1 MLLLENIEDY
11 NNQFLILLPS
21 VKNNLIANSLFT
33 RIIYSPPMMAFNGL
47 YLNIQCSKDNI
58 IHTLSDI
65 ENDILSKYHCSK
77 KKKNYV
83 KTVFK
88 YKIPPSSSFV
98 ILKISGIWES
108 ETTYG
113 LAYKLINPSV

>member
-1 MLLLENIEDY
+1 MLLLENINSY
-11 NNQFLILLPS
+11 NNQFLILLPP
-21 VKNNLIANSLFT
+21 VKNNLIENSLFT
-33 RIIYSPPMMAFNGL
+33 RIIYSPPMIAFNGL
-47 YLNIQCSKDNI
+47 YLSVSQHADTIVNDLN
-58 IHTLSDI
+58 TI

-77 KKKNYV
+77 KKKNYI
-83 KTVFK
+83 KNLFK
-88 YKIPPSSSFV
+88 YKTGQLQYPL